1 MRQSQAFYLDLILQ
15 KQSKEYIL
23 QFGLLTAANF
33 LSKERLFMKKLAIL
47 AAAALMCASLAAC
60 GSSSSTSSAASTSS
74 TSASASASASASTE
88 GEEATTADG
97 TLVMGTN
104 AAFPPYEYYEGDKI
118 VGIDADIAQAIGDKL
133 GMDVTIEDMDFSSLI
148 TAVQTG
154 KIDMVMAGM
163 TVTPDR
169 EKNVN
174 FSDSYAK
181 GIQSIIVTEDSEIAS
196 PDDLEGHKIGVQEST
211 TGHIYCA
218 DDYGEDNVIAY
229 TTGANAV
236 EALKAGKVDA
246 VVIDNEPAKAFVEA
260 NEGLKLLDTAYTEED
275 YAIAINKDNTELL
288 DKVNAA
294 LKELKDDGTLDEIIA
309 KYIKAE

>member
-1 MRQSQAFYLDLILQ
+1 
-15 KQSKEYIL
+15 
-23 QFGLLTAANF
+23 
-33 LSKERLFMKKLAIL
+33 MKKLAIL

-74 TSASASASASASTE
+74 TSASASASASTE
-88 GEEATTADG
+88 GEEATTEG

-104 AAFPPYEYYEGDKI
+104 ATFPPYEYYEGDKI
-118 VGIDADIAQAIGDKL
+118 VGIDAEVAQAIGEKL
-133 GMDVTIEDMDFSSLI
+133 GMDVTIEDMDFTSLI

-154 KIDMVMAGM
+154 KVDMVMAGM
-163 TVTPDR
+163 TVIPDR
-169 EKNVN
+169 EENVN

-218 DDYGEDNVIAY
+218 DKYGEDNVIAY
-229 TTGANAV
+229 TAGANAV

-260 NEGLKLLDTAYTEED
+260 NEGLKLLDTAYTEEE
-275 YAIAINKDNTELL
+275 YAIAIAKDNTELL

>member
-23 QFGLLTAANF
+23 QFGLLTATNF

-74 TSASASASASASTE
+74 TSASASASASTE
-88 GEEATTADG
+88 GEEATTTEG

-118 VGIDADIAQAIGDKL
+118 VGIDADIAQAIGEKL
-133 GMDVTIEDMDFSSLI
+133 GMDVTIEDMDFLSLI

-163 TVTPDR
+163 TVIPDR

-229 TTGANAV
+229 TTGANVV

-260 NEGLKLLDTAYTEED
+260 NEGLKLLDTAYTEEE
-275 YAIAINKDNTELL
+275 YAIAIAKDNTELL

>member
-1 MRQSQAFYLDLILQ
+1 
-15 KQSKEYIL
+15 
-23 QFGLLTAANF
+23 
-33 LSKERLFMKKLAIL
+33 MKKLAIL

-74 TSASASASASASTE
+74 TSASASASASTE
-88 GEEATTADG
+88 GEEATTTEG

-118 VGIDADIAQAIGDKL
+118 VGIDADIAQAIGEKL

-260 NEGLKLLDTAYTEED
+260 NEGLKLLDTAYTEEE
-275 YAIAINKDNTELL
+275 YAIAIAKDNTELL